1 MIRAVQDVQITLHKK
16 QDIFAVIVRK
26 AYVLVMNILKNI
38 DGEYVHKDCIPSVR
52 WLLDWLQYDIK
63 IMEDNDYE

>member
-1 MIRAVQDVQITLHKK
+1 MIRVVWDVQITLHKK

-26 AYVLVMNILKNI
+26 AYAGDEYIKNI
-38 DGEYVHKDCIPSVR
+38 DGEYVHRDCIPSIR

-63 IMEDNDYE
+63 IMEENYYE